1 MERLSIP
8 ATFYRLS
15 RSRTPCKRISV
26 LGFLA
31 LALVMMSL
39 VFGTALKKKNSLTK
53 PYLRQILECLTF
65 LVLHSIWRCLNRS
78 LTRSL
83 LLGVVESPYHSK
95 DVLPTSL
102 RKTQLRKGNPETIV
116 LILLLISSYIYY
128 HLPPFVLVGL
138 YENSR
143 KNLSKLRSK
152 HGRLP
157 SQSHHGPNSRSLLQ
171 SYLQTLPPQSLKH
184 CFQGNPARKGLL
196 GLCH

>member
-1 MERLSIP
+1 
-8 ATFYRLS
+8 
-15 RSRTPCKRISV
+15 
-26 LGFLA
+26 
-31 LALVMMSL
+31 
-39 VFGTALKKKNSLTK
+39 
-53 PYLRQILECLTF
+53 
-65 LVLHSIWRCLNRS
+65 VLHSIWRCLNCS

-95 DVLPTSL
+95 DVLSTSL
-102 RKTQLRKGNPETIV
+102 RKTELRKGNPEIIV

-171 SYLQTLPPQSLKH
+171 SYLQALPPQSPKH
-184 CFQGNPARKGLL
+184 CFQGNLARKGLW